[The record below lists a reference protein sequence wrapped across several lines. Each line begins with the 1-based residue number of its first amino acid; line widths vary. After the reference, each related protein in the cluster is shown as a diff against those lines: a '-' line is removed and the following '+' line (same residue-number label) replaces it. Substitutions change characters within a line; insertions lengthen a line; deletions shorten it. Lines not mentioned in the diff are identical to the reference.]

1 MIPDFNYINGEYIL
15 KEIYELKDMNEVLKW
30 CSVNVHLEN
39 TTLQRI
45 LNYGL
50 IYYINEVSYL
60 KDEIIGLLIK
70 YKNKFN
76 IDLNE
81 NEIREKIEKYVK
93 DYKKTELDKDNIEFI

>member
-30 CSVNVHLEN
+30 CFNNVHLEN
-39 TTLQRI
+39 NTLQRI

-50 IYYINEVSYL
+50 IYYIYEVPYL
-60 KDEIIGLLIK
+60 KDEIIELLMK

-76 IDLNE
+76 INLTE
-81 NEIREKIEKYVK
+81 NEIRGKIEKYVK
-93 DYKKTELDKDNIEFI
+93 DNKKTELEKDNIEFI